1 MSDSSREP
9 DALRANRKA
18 AKLHPST
25 KTQYRHWAK
34 RSGGQLA
41 KAFGEK
47 IRQPKQQ
54 RTGAAGGNG
63 QTIGSFASSVPDSD
77 YQQAGMH
84 IPPSQSDHAEDEAQF
99 HSLIPEGDDEAEREC
114 LDGGR
119 RSLSCHAD
127 QGKGHTYRVKIVES
141 MCEAGDDILPCL
153 RLAPTCNIDV
163 AAFAVPDFDA
173 GSQTLDFNKFR
184 ICGIAYLTNSQAQKQ
199 AIAFCSC
206 REQGAQAWR
215 AVVLHHHE
223 AHFDDVCGE
232 LESLSSKCVHACA
245 ILDMCLASNEGIEG
259 DIRASMSTRP
269 GEAGIMHACASPCFM
284 CVCMMGM

>member
-1 MSDSSREP
+1 M
-9 DALRANRKA
+9 
-18 AKLHPST
+18 
-25 KTQYRHWAK
+25 
-34 RSGGQLA
+34 
-41 KAFGEK
+41 
-47 IRQPKQQ
+47 
-54 RTGAAGGNG
+54 
-63 QTIGSFASSVPDSD
+63 
-77 YQQAGMH
+77 
-84 IPPSQSDHAEDEAQF
+84 
-99 HSLIPEGDDEAEREC
+99 
-114 LDGGR
+114 
-119 RSLSCHAD
+119 SCHAD

-259 DIRASMSTRP
+259 AIRASMSTRP

>member
-1 MSDSSREP
+1 MSDSSRAP
-9 DALRANRKA
+9 DAHRANREA
-18 AKLHPST
+18 AKLFSA
-25 KTQYRHWAK
+25 WAK
-34 RSGGQLA
+34 RAGGHLA
-41 KAFGEK
+41 QAFAK
-47 IRQPKQQ
+47 KRQPKQK
-54 RTGAAGGNG
+54 RAGAAGGTDQTNG
-63 QTIGSFASSVPDSD
+63 SVASSVPDSD
-77 YQQAGMH
+77 DQQAGMH
-84 IPPSQSDHAEDEAQF
+84 ISPSQSDHAEDEARE

-163 AAFAVPDFDA
+163 AAFAVPDFEA
-173 GSQTLDFNKFR
+173 GSQTLDWNKFR
-184 ICGIAYLTNSQAQKQ
+184 ICGIAYLTNCQDQKQ

-206 REQGAQAWR
+206 CEQGAQAWR
-215 AVVLHHHE
+215 AVVLHHHD
-223 AHFDDVCGE
+223 AHFDDVCAE
-232 LESLSSKCVHACA
+232 LEILSSKCVHACA
-245 ILDMCLASNEGIEG
+245 ILDMCLASNGGIEG
-259 DIRASMSTRP
+259 AIRASMSTRP

>member
-1 MSDSSREP
+1 M
-9 DALRANRKA
+9 
-18 AKLHPST
+18 
-25 KTQYRHWAK
+25 
-34 RSGGQLA
+34 
-41 KAFGEK
+41 
-47 IRQPKQQ
+47 Q
-54 RTGAAGGNG
+54 RTKL
-63 QTIGSFASSVPDSD
+63 T
-77 YQQAGMH
+77 
-84 IPPSQSDHAEDEAQF
+84 QF
-99 HSLIPEGDDEAEREC
+99 HSLIPEGDDEAEREGLDGGRRSLC

-119 RSLSCHAD
+119 RSLSCHPE
-127 QGKGHTYRVKIVES
+127 QGKVHTYCVKIVES
-141 MCEAGDDILPCL
+141 MCQPGDDILPCL

-245 ILDMCLASNEGIEG
+245 ILDMCLASNGGIEG
-259 DIRASMSTRP
+259 AIRASMSTRP
-269 GEAGIMHACASPCFM
+269 GEAGIIHACGGSWMENGEIDSVGGTGSAAGAADEHRPRRAVPRWLPATWQPDPRPQTDIGQPRWRILHSWVSSFASEHSWSSSA
-284 CVCMMGM
+284 GASRQ

>member
-1 MSDSSREP
+1 MSDSSRAP
-9 DALRANRKA
+9 DAHRANREA
-18 AKLHPST
+18 AKLFSA
-25 KTQYRHWAK
+25 WAK
-34 RSGGQLA
+34 RAGGHLA
-41 KAFGEK
+41 QAFAK
-47 IRQPKQQ
+47 KRQPQQ
-54 RTGAAGGNG
+54 KRAGAAGGTDQTNG
-63 QTIGSFASSVPDSD
+63 SVASSVPDSD
-77 YQQAGMH
+77 DQQAGMH
-84 IPPSQSDHAEDEAQF
+84 ISPSQSDHAEDEARE
-99 HSLIPEGDDEAEREC
+99 HSLIPGDDEAEREC

-119 RSLSCHAD
+119 RALSCHAD
-127 QGKGHTYRVKIVES
+127 QGKVNIYRVKMVQS

-153 RLAPTCNIDV
+153 RLAPTCNKDV

-259 DIRASMSTRP
+259 AIRASMSTRP